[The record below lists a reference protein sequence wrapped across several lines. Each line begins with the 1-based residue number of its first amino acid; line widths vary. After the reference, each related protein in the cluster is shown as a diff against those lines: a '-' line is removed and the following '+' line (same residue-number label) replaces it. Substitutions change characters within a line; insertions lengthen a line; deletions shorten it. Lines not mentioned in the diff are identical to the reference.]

1 MCVSASV
8 PVPVCLS
15 TNLFAFQL
23 INRLSFSCAQVPAVG
38 GWQSVSSLWLVPL
51 ISPSSSPCAQ
61 YKVAVQ
67 SVHCFLRN
75 GVPAEAAPEKEEA
88 GGGESE
94 ASASS
99 ADDFLLE
106 VVVVCLS
113 AGGGIYCLPVGACGK
128 HLPRCVPIHFQSE
141 YQETRKVKKNIFLFM
156 SQEKCSIES
165 ELFEPDEDIHPLC
178 ASSPSLS
185 SISRYHR
192 PRARRRRCLC
202 DGRTISLRRLAAHLV
217 QQFPLLRGHDSHLEV
232 CADSSPLYG
241 Q

>member
-106 VVVVCLS
+106 VVVVVCLS
-113 AGGGIYCLPVGACGK
+113 AGGGIYCLPVGARGK

-141 YQETRKVKKNIFLFM
+141 YQETRKVKKNIFLFV

-178 ASSPSLS
+178 ASSPFSQQHLLIS
-185 SISRYHR
+185 SPKSASSAV
-192 PRARRRRCLC
+192 P
-202 DGRTISLRRLAAHLV
+202 LRRQDNFLTSSRCAPRPAIPT
-217 QQFPLLRGHDSHLEV
+217 FAGARFTPRGM
-232 CADSSPLYG
+232 C
-241 Q
+241 